1 MSKVPN
7 YKIIYNWDGA
17 PQGYSEYPQSMEQ
30 FLEKTYSVM
39 KDTQVGAHFWS
50 IEGIDFLEPNKGNIP
65 FKTSKIYQSASEFTG
80 SENRLAMYERGED
93 PHEAMIERGHQLGI
107 DVYASIRMNDN
118 HFSGMQPDE
127 MLDSKHQELSDFR
140 REHPEYLLGDRTSE
154 WFALSYD
161 FSIAEVRQHRF
172 DSIKEICEL
181 YEWDGV
187 ELDWQRHGFHFDED
201 YGYRFRYTLTD
212 LQRAVRQLTDEISEK
227 RGKPFYLAARVN
239 GYVEMCNNIGY
250 DIDTW
255 VKEGLVDIL
264 IPAGGAAT
272 ETEAEVDKF
281 KEICE
286 GTDVVVYPGF
296 DSGVSQMPAYAEG
309 AYVKDQM
316 RTRGLASRHFAKGAD
331 GIYIFNWHANGETR
345 REMLSTIGSTETL
358 KATDK
363 VYAATRRHIVYEGDW
378 RGAYKRD
385 RVRGT
390 VPVPLRET
398 MTGEGPTCILDVAE
412 DFSVDKPKSVE
423 LRIRLQD
430 WLKGDKVKVELNGC
444 ELSGFDTQYEHKA
457 NPDPV
462 YAYANQSV
470 FPVSDVTDTAWLSKD
485 IELDQIICGINKVK
499 VVSVKRNELIES
511 DIVLTDVELVTRFN

>member
-1 MSKVPN
+1 MAKVPN

-50 IEGIDFLEPNKGNIP
+50 IEGIDFLEANKGNIP

-127 MLDSKHQELSDFR
+127 MPASKHPSLSDFR
-140 REHPEYLLGDRTSE
+140 REHPGYLLGDRISE

-212 LQRAVRQLTDEISEK
+212 LQRAVRQLTDEISAK

-250 DIDTW
+250 DIETW

-264 IPAGGAAT
+264 IPAGGADT

-296 DSGVSQMPAYAEG
+296 DSGVPQMPAYAEG

-331 GIYIFNWHANGETR
+331 GIYVFNWHANGETR
-345 REMLSTIGSTETL
+345 RDLLSTIGSTETL

-444 ELSGFDTQYEHKA
+444 ELSGFDTQYEPT
-457 NPDPV
+457 NDQ
-462 YAYANQSV
+462 YANQFAS
-470 FPVSDVTDTAWLSKD
+470 PVSDVTDTVWLSKD
-485 IELDQIICGINKVK
+485 IELDQIVCGINKVK

>member
-1 MSKVPN
+1 MSKVPD

-30 FLEKTYSVM
+30 FLEKTYGVM

-50 IEGIDFLEPNKGNIP
+50 IEGIDFLEVQKGNIP
-65 FKTSKIYQSASEFTG
+65 FKTSKLYQSASEFVG
-80 SENRLAMYERGED
+80 YENRLAMYKRGED
-93 PHEAMIERGHQLGI
+93 PHAAMIDKGHQLGI

-127 MLDSKHQELSDFR
+127 MADSKNPSLSDFR
-140 REHPEYLLGDRTSE
+140 REHPEYLLGNRTSE

-181 YEWDGV
+181 YDWDGV
-187 ELDWQRHGFHFDED
+187 ELDWQRHAFHFDED

-212 LQRAVRQLTDEISEK
+212 LQRAVRKLTDDISKK

-250 DIDTW
+250 DIETW

-264 IPAGGAAT
+264 IPAGGADT

-296 DSGVSQMPAYAEG
+296 DSGVSQMPAYSEG
-309 AYVKDQM
+309 AYIKDQM
-316 RTRGLASRHFAKGAD
+316 RTRGLASRHFARGAD
-331 GIYIFNWHANGETR
+331 GIYIFNWHANSETR
-345 REMLSTIGSTETL
+345 RELLSTIGSPETL

-363 VYAATRRHIVYEGDW
+363 VYAATRRHIVYEGAW
-378 RGAYKRD
+378 RGAYKQD
-385 RVRGT
+385 RLRGT

-398 MTGEGPTCILDVAE
+398 MTGEGPTCTLDVAE

-430 WLKGDKVKVELNGC
+430 WLKGDKVKVELNGS
-444 ELSGFDTQYEHKA
+444 EISGFNTQYEHKA

-462 YAYANQSV
+462 YAYANQSE
-470 FPVSDVTDTAWLSKD
+470 FPVSDVTDTVWLSKD
-485 IELDQIICGINKVK
+485 ISIDEILYGINKVK
-499 VVSVKRNELIES
+499 VVSVKRNPLIES
-511 DIVLTDVELVTRFN
+511 DIILTDIELAVKFI

>member
-1 MSKVPN
+1 MPKVPD

-30 FLEKTYSVM
+30 FLEKTYAVM
-39 KDTQVGAHFWS
+39 KNTQVGAHFWS
-50 IEGIDFLEPNKGNIP
+50 IEEIDFLEAKKGNIP
-65 FKTSKIYQSASEFTG
+65 IETSKMYQSASEYTG
-80 SENRLAMYERGED
+80 YENRLAMYERGED
-93 PHEAMIERGHQLGI
+93 PHEAMIERGHKLGI

-127 MLDSKHQELSDFR
+127 MDDSKHQELSGFR
-140 REHPEYLLGDRTSE
+140 REHPEYLIGDRTSE

-161 FSIAEVRQHRF
+161 FSIAAVRQHRF

-181 YEWDGV
+181 YDWDGV
-187 ELDWQRHGFHFDED
+187 ELDWQRHAFHFDED

-212 LQRAVRQLTDEISEK
+212 LQRAVRKLTDEISKK

-250 DIDTW
+250 DIETW
-255 VKEGLVDIL
+255 VNEGLVDIL
-264 IPAGGAAT
+264 IPAGGADT

-281 KEICE
+281 KEICK

-296 DSGVSQMPAYAEG
+296 DSGVSEMPAYAEG
-309 AYVKDQM
+309 AYLKDQM

-331 GIYIFNWHANGETR
+331 GIYVFNWHANGETR
-345 REMLSTIGSTETL
+345 RDLLSTIGSTETL

-378 RGAYKRD
+378 RGAYRKD

-444 ELSGFDTQYEHKA
+444 ELSGFDTQFEHKA

-462 YAYANQSV
+462 YAYANQSL
-470 FPVSDVTDTAWLSKD
+470 FPVSDVTDTVWLSKD
-485 IELDQIICGINKVK
+485 IELDQIVCGINKVK

-511 DIVLTDVELVTRFN
+511 DIVLTDVELVVKFS

>member
-1 MSKVPN
+1 MPKVPN

-30 FLEKTYSVM
+30 FLKKTYSVM

-127 MLDSKHQELSDFR
+127 MPASKHPSLSDFR
-140 REHPEYLLGDRTSE
+140 RDHPEYLLGDRTSE

-250 DIDTW
+250 DIETW

-264 IPAGGAAT
+264 IPAGGADT

>member
-1 MSKVPN
+1 MPKVPD
-7 YKIIYNWDGA
+7 YKVIYNWDGA

-250 DIDTW
+250 DIETW

-378 RGAYKRD
+378 RGAYRKD

>member
-1 MSKVPN
+1 MPKVPN

-50 IEGIDFLEPNKGNIP
+50 LGGSDVRRWKDGKDKIRAEGK
-65 FKTSKIYQSASEFTG
+65 YRSASHFTG

-127 MLDSKHQELSDFR
+127 MPASKHPSLSDFR
-140 REHPEYLLGDRTSE
+140 REHPGYLLGDRISE

-250 DIDTW
+250 DIETW

-264 IPAGGAAT
+264 IPAGGADT

-296 DSGVSQMPAYAEG
+296 DSGVPQMPAYAEG

-378 RGAYKRD
+378 RGAYRKD

-470 FPVSDVTDTAWLSKD
+470 FPVSDVTDTVWLSKD

-511 DIVLTDVELVTRFN
+511 DIVLTDVELVVKFS

>member
-1 MSKVPN
+1 MPKVPN

-127 MLDSKHQELSDFR
+127 MPASKHPSLSDFR
-140 REHPEYLLGDRTSE
+140 REHPGYLLGDRISE

-250 DIDTW
+250 DIETW

-316 RTRGLASRHFAKGAD
+316 RTRVLASRHFAKGAD
-331 GIYIFNWHANGETR
+331 GIYVFNWHANGETR
-345 REMLSTIGSTETL
+345 RDLLSTIGSTETL

-444 ELSGFDTQYEHKA
+444 ELSSFDTQYEPT
-457 NPDPV
+457 NDQ
-462 YAYANQSV
+462 YANQFAS
-470 FPVSDVTDTAWLSKD
+470 PVSDVTDTVWLSKD
-485 IELDQIICGINKVK
+485 IELDQIVCGINKVK